1 MHPVYLN
8 NIIHTD
14 ITVSLSLNSVVV
26 FLGVVPSS
34 KQQFSE
40 RLLNHNLLTRRMI
53 SIILIESENPGNIGA
68 VARAMMNFGLKELVL
83 ANPKANP
90 LDQESRNRAKH
101 AQIVLRKAKVV
112 DITFLKT
119 FDYLVATTGTLG
131 TDYNIS
137 RSPLHPEQLAEKLS
151 SINTAK
157 TKIGIVFGREST
169 GLSNKEIALCDF
181 VVTIPTTKSYPILNL
196 ATSVAIIC
204 YELFKTS
211 RQKKVSSHYHPS
223 TKKEKEVIMKRIDHI
238 LGQMSFATKEKKE
251 TQRKIWKRILGKSFL
266 TRREAFALIGFL
278 KKLEK

>member
-1 MHPVYLN
+1 
-8 NIIHTD
+8 
-14 ITVSLSLNSVVV
+14 
-26 FLGVVPSS
+26 
-34 KQQFSE
+34 
-40 RLLNHNLLTRRMI
+40 MI

-68 VARAMMNFGLKELVL
+68 VARAMKNFGLRDLVL
-83 ANPKANP
+83 VNPQVDP
-90 LDQESRNRAKH
+90 LDQQARNRAKH
-101 AQIVLRKAKVV
+101 AQIVLRKAKIVG
-112 DITFLKT
+112 IKYLKT
-119 FDYLVATTGTLG
+119 FDYLVATTGALG

-137 RSPLHPEQLAEKLS
+137 RSPLHPEQLAEKLR

-223 TKKEKEVIMKRIDHI
+223 TKKEKEVIMKMIDSI
-238 LGQMSFATKEKKE
+238 LGQMTFATKEKKE